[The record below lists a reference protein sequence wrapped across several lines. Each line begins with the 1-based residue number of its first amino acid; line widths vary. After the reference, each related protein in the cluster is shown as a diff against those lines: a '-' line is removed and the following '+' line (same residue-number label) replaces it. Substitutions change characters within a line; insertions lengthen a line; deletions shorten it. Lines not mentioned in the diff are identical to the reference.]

1 MNFFSLRRFGA
12 IFAAIF
18 LSFLAAQIAP
28 TNAAAGATVLID
40 MQNGRVLSHQNAFQ
54 RWYPASLTKIMTA
67 YVAFRAIKTGRLTLN
82 SPVRMS
88 SNSAKEPPSKMGYK
102 PGSEMTLDNALKMLI
117 VKSANDI
124 AMAIAE
130 SVSGSQAEFARMMN
144 AEARRLGM
152 TDTNFTNP
160 NGLHDSRQYT
170 TARDL
175 AILSAAVRREF
186 PEHEHY
192 FGLEG
197 ITVGGKLLRS
207 YNILLGRF
215 PGADGMKTGFVCAS
229 GFNLVGSATRGGR
242 TLIAVVLGASSQQE
256 RAETAAELLAEGFRM
271 RSNAGVRISEFAAY
285 GASRDKAPNLRSE
298 ICTKQAQAE
307 RWDGR
312 DDEGRMIIRSRY
324 LKPMTREPRTVAV
337 GLGGAVGPAPVIYAN
352 VPIPTPRP
360 DFEPQELALKPPV
373 EPEAAIRTGIPVPT
387 PRPTAVR

>member
-1 MNFFSLRRFGA
+1 MENAGLRHCGA
-12 IFAAIF
+12 IFAAI
-18 LSFLAAQIAP
+18 LLALAAVQTAP
-28 TNAAAGATVLID
+28 ANAAVGATVVID
-40 MQNGRVLSHQNAFQ
+40 MQNGRVLSHENAFQ

-67 YVAFRAIKTGRLTLN
+67 YVAFRAIKAGRLTLN
-82 SPVRMS
+82 SPVRVS
-88 SNSAKEPPSKMGYK
+88 KHAAGEPPSKMGYK

-130 SVSGSQAEFARMMN
+130 SVGGSQAKFADMMN

-152 TDTNFTNP
+152 TGTNYVNP
-160 NGLHDSRQYT
+160 NGLHDTRQYT

-197 ITVGGKLLRS
+197 ITAGKKLLRS

-242 TLIAVVLGASSQQE
+242 TLIAVVLGATSQEE
-256 RAETAAELLAEGFRM
+256 RAEAAAELLAEGFKKH
-271 RSNAGVRISEFAAY
+271 SNAGIRISDFAAY
-285 GASRDKAPNLRSE
+285 GASRNEAPNLRSA

-312 DDEGRMIIRSRY
+312 DDEGRMVIRSRY
-324 LKPMTREPRTVAV
+324 LTPMTREPRTVAV
-337 GLGGAVGPAPVIYAN
+337 GLGGAVGPSPEFFAN

-360 DFEPQELALKPPV
+360 DFEPQELALQPPV
-373 EPEAAIRTGIPVPT
+373 EPEALIRTGIPVPT